1 MTNWSQHSRSPTA
14 SIRHSRMKVSI
25 VIVGFHSWTD
35 IGETLKSLDLTL
47 FELIV
52 VDNVPE
58 PELAGAFA
66 QQHPDI
72 QVLSNRANLGFGHGC
87 NLGAAAAS
95 GDILLF
101 LNPDA
106 RAETAVVTSMAKRLA
121 QSKSGVLTTQLVD
134 QRGRN
139 AKAGD
144 VFPSLLTLFGPVRSL
159 VRNLRPP
166 QRKGPLRFVDWVSGA
181 ALMIPTRLFRQL
193 GGFSEDYFMYSE
205 DVDLC
210 YRVRQSEH
218 DVAIAEDLEIVHRHG
233 GSSRANDQLAAQMR
247 TEAIKSR
254 HVFASKHLGPG
265 HALAYHVALA
275 SSRLLLPLLLWPL
288 TALLRGKLRQRA
300 LMAPLLLNYL
310 KTRVLT
316 GTWVSVRAP
325 SRQAVNAEGST

>member
-1 MTNWSQHSRSPTA
+1 MS
-14 SIRHSRMKVSI
+14 VSI
-25 VIVGFHSWTD
+25 VIVGFHSWSD
-35 IGETLKSLDLTL
+35 IGEGLDVLDPTQ
-47 FELIV
+47 FEVIV

-58 PELAGAFA
+58 PKVAEQFA
-66 QQHPDI
+66 QQHPNI
-72 QVLSNRANLGFGHGC
+72 KVINNHANLGFGHGC

-95 GDILLF
+95 GDTLLL

-106 RAETAVVTSMAKRLA
+106 RAKAHVISAMAERLTQSNTA
-121 QSKSGVLTTQLVD
+121 VLTTQLVD
-134 QRGRN
+134 QNGRK

-144 VFPSLLTLFGPVRSL
+144 VFPSLLTLFGPIRSL
-159 VRNLRPP
+159 VRRLRKP
-166 QRKGPLRFVDWVSGA
+166 RSDGPLRFVDWVSGA
-181 ALMIPTRLFRQL
+181 ALMIPSPLFKQL

-210 YRVRQSEH
+210 YRVRQLGHE
-218 DVAIAEDLEIVHRHG
+218 VAIDETLYIEHRHG

-275 SSRLLLPLLLWPL
+275 SSRMLLPLMLWPL
-288 TALLRGKLRQRA
+288 SRLLRGKLKQRA

-325 SRQAVNAEGST
+325 SQQAVNAEGST